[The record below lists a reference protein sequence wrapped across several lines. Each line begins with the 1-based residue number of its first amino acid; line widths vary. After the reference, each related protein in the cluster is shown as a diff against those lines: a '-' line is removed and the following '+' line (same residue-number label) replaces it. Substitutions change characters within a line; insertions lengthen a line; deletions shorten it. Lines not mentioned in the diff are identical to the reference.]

1 MVTVYVCA
9 CCSIRGFLLHSCLHI
24 VYYSLIFTLHIFKE
38 PINSVQPST
47 LILYHLNKKK
57 MIIFHSKLLEI
68 FLKSL
73 SLILRPSNLLIQDA
87 KQLGQKSLRGIG
99 G

>member
-1 MVTVYVCA
+1 MDTVYVCA
-9 CCSIRGFLLHSCLHI
+9 FCSTRGFLLHSCLHI
-24 VYYSLIFTLHIFKE
+24 VYYSLIFKE
-38 PINSVQPST
+38 PINSVKFLVQPST

-57 MIIFHSKLLEI
+57 LIIFHSKLHEI